1 MCYRGNHSTLG
12 TSVKCGMRLTH
23 QLCKPMAYTVSSR
36 TFQHLTHTYTT
47 DAVTT
52 APAAD
57 AAWPENPGS
66 ASLKRRMKRTQA
78 ALVRVPPQRADS
90 LGGVSLFPSSFRECD
105 GGFCT
110 RSWCRPLTHKE
121 PGARWALWAS
131 LQQLGIWNGNDG
143 WLLSAPWQSQPFQQ
157 LQQLLVITLWFENN
171 ES

>member
-12 TSVKCGMRLTH
+12 TSVKCGMSLTH

-90 LGGVSLFPSSFRECD
+90 LGGSLFFPPLSGSVMVVSAPNPGADYLPTRSLEHAELCEPRSSNWEFEMEMMADFFPHPGNLSPSSSSNSF
-105 GGFCT
+105 
-110 RSWCRPLTHKE
+110 
-121 PGARWALWAS
+121 
-131 LQQLGIWNGNDG
+131 
-143 WLLSAPWQSQPFQQ
+143 
-157 LQQLLVITLWFENN
+157 
-171 ES
+171 